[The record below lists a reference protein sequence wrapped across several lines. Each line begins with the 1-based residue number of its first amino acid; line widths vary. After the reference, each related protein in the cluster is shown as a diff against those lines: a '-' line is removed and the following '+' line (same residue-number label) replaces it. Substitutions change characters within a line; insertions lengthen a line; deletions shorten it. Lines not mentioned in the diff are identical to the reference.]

1 MKINKTFYDG
11 TILEDFIKS
20 YFKEFHPAGYGT
32 QIDEIK
38 AKPIHKNGEFKWIEY
53 EITISRLESCD

>member
-1 MKINKTFYDG
+1 MKITKTF
-11 TILEDFIKS
+11 TTAKEMEDFIKS

-38 AKPIHKNGEFKWIEY
+38 AKPIHKNGEFKWVEY
-53 EITISRLESCD
+53 KITISRLESCD